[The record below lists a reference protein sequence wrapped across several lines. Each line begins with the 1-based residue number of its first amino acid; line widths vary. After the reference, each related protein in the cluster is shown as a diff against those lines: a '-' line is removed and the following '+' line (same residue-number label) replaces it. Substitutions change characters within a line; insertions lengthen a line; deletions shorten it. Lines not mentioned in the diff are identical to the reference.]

1 MSDTKDMKRHE
12 VHDPDLSTEA
22 WERRW
27 DGQKEVKKAAREND
41 RKKLKEAMQVFR
53 FYHNI
58 FHFLYKN
65 QIRTTCN
72 STVKPSKGQRNFGLC

>member
-1 MSDTKDMKRHE
+1 MTKLKVKKSLEKKMSDTKDMKRHE

-41 RKKLKEAMQVFR
+41 RKKLKEAMQVFPVLL
-53 FYHNI
+53 
-58 FHFLYKN
+58 FLYFLSN
-65 QIRTTCN
+65 Q
-72 STVKPSKGQRNFGLC
+72 S